1 MAITSSPNIVSQ
13 SREDERDGSIVK
25 LAVLGVI
32 ELTFSFA
39 AFSVFFRFLET
50 AQFGFLYAALGFVF
64 GAVGVL
70 LLNAVFIKNEFVAGA
85 FALVAGLLPLL
96 VFLNHWPSS
105 LLIGT
110 SVLLGLL
117 LASVSMR
124 GVRILKQLSS
134 VRFFHVSHSVVPR
147 AITAFFLFFSVLL
160 YLAYFEWGVFTAP
173 VGKTFVEG
181 VVRIAAPVIRIRVPS
196 FSERAPLRET
206 ISEFARGEL
215 QRAPLTLEVPVSSG
229 FSGSFGELP
238 PSVQGQIVNRAA
250 AELEKAL
257 EGAVGVPVP
266 FDASFSDATYAVLD
280 ARLAE
285 WSPRGKAML
294 GAIAALSLFSI
305 LKGISLLLSWLV
317 SLFAFLV
324 YKFLVSVGFAH
335 TSEELRN
342 REFVIL
348 S

>member
-1 MAITSSPNIVSQ
+1 M
-13 SREDERDGSIVK
+13 
-25 LAVLGVI
+25 
-32 ELTFSFA
+32 
-39 AFSVFFRFLET
+39 
-50 AQFGFLYAALGFVF
+50 
-64 GAVGVL
+64 
-70 LLNAVFIKNEFVAGA
+70 
-85 FALVAGLLPLL
+85 
-96 VFLNHWPSS
+96 
-105 LLIGT
+105 
-110 SVLLGLL
+110 
-117 LASVSMR
+117 
-124 GVRILKQLSS
+124 
-134 VRFFHVSHSVVPR
+134 
-147 AITAFFLFFSVLL
+147 
-160 YLAYFEWGVFTAP
+160 
-173 VGKTFVEG
+173 
-181 VVRIAAPVIRIRVPS
+181 
-196 FSERAPLRET
+196 
-206 ISEFARGEL
+206 
-215 QRAPLTLEVPVSSG
+215 PLTLEVPVSSG